1 MRVLNG
7 ILVIMFIISA
17 SFAKVNADD
26 MNLQNNSPLYE
37 DEVQTNSMDVDQE
50 YYYNTITEDDEGYVT
65 EDIIYEPY
73 LLSENYEEN
82 DDYYEYPDTK

>member
-1 MRVLNG
+1 
-7 ILVIMFIISA
+7 MFIISA